1 MNPNASLRSRLQAD
15 MKSAMK
21 AKDMS
26 ALGALKLAYAECRN
40 REIELKKELNDAQMA
55 SLLKK
60 QIKQYEESLQQ
71 YEKAGR
77 AEQAQEQKNRRDLLK
92 SYLPKTLSEKE
103 LKAIITTAVEEL
115 KPAGLKDMGR
125 VIKMAQAKAN
135 GMADGRQLAQLVKE
149 RLQGI

>member
-1 MNPNASLRSRLQAD
+1 MKPDTSLRNRLLTD

-40 REIELKKELNDAQMA
+40 REIELKTELNDAQMT
-55 SLLKK
+55 SVLKK
-60 QIKQYEESLQQ
+60 QIKQYEESLEQ

-77 AEQAQEQKNRRDLLK
+77 TEQAQEQKTRLNFIK
-92 SYLPKTLSEKE
+92 SYLPKALSEEE

-125 VIKMAQAKAN
+125 VIKSAQVRAK
-135 GMADGRQLAQLVKE
+135 GMADGRRLAQLVKE

>member
-1 MNPNASLRSRLQAD
+1 MKPDTSLRERLLTD

-40 REIELKKELNDAQMA
+40 REIELKTELDDAQMI
-55 SLLKK
+55 SVLKK
-60 QIKQYEESLQQ
+60 QIKQYEESLEQ

-77 AEQAQEQKNRRDLLK
+77 AEQAQEQKNRRDLIR
-92 SYLPKTLSEKE
+92 SYLPKALSEEE

-125 VIKMAQAKAN
+125 VIKSAKARAK
-135 GMADGRQLAQLVKE
+135 GRADGRLLAQLVKE
-149 RLQGI
+149 RLQDI

>member
-1 MNPNASLRSRLQAD
+1 MKPDTSLRNRLLTD

-40 REIELKKELNDAQMA
+40 REIELKTELNDAQMT
-55 SLLKK
+55 SVLKK
-60 QIKQYEESLQQ
+60 QIKQYEESLEQ

-77 AEQAQEQKNRRDLLK
+77 TEQAQEQKTRLNLIK
-92 SYLPKTLSEKE
+92 SYLPKALSEEE

-125 VIKMAQAKAN
+125 VIKSAQVRAK
-135 GMADGRQLAQLVKE
+135 GMADGRRLAQLVKE